1 MLTAV
6 PWAVPGF
13 DFERDLDALLAL
25 ETRLCSR
32 AEGLVWTQSNFL
44 IEAVK

>member
-25 ETRLCSR
+25 ERAYGR